1 MNFHY
6 EELDN
11 DANQVVAA
19 CLIDY
24 ESFGSLDSICFVT
37 NDQKNYFMVDKEAM
51 QSFSE
56 IRPNVNPGNNVQS
69 SNLEILSFND
79 LKPKVKKELFKHFCK
94 GGIDDEFLQ
103 ESSEYRKYKLQYI
116 KKSKEKKIIK
126 NAEKLFFQEKS
137 NNNYSACCSLPWC

>member
-6 EELDN
+6 KELEN
-11 DANQVVAA
+11 NANQAVAA

-24 ESFGSLDSICFVT
+24 ESFDSLDNICFVT
-37 NDQKNYFMVDKEAM
+37 NDQKNYFMFDKEAM
-51 QSFSE
+51 KSFSKK
-56 IRPNVNPGNNVQS
+56 RANVNPGNNVQS

-79 LKPKVKKELFKHFCK
+79 LKPEVKKALFKHFCK
-94 GGIDDEFLQ
+94 GGVDDQFLQ

-116 KKSKEKKIIK
+116 KKPKEKRIIR
-126 NAEKLFFQEKS
+126 NAEKIFLQEQS